1 MPKLKMTEEQKRENI
16 MRQAI
21 ARGKASQGIEYDM
34 QIAESLGISPCCYSS
49 HQAKCFKRMHVD
61 LFFRLLRRLKVT
73 DRELCA
79 MAGIPY
85 RPNEL

>member
-1 MPKLKMTEEQKRENI
+1 MPKLKMTEEQKREN
-16 MRQAI
+16 MVQQAI
-21 ARGKASQGIEYDM
+21 ARGKASQGFKFDA
-34 QIAESLGISPCCYSS
+34 QIAEYLGVSRCFYSS
-49 HQAKCFKRMHVD
+49 HKAKCFNNMHVD